1 MRSEIL
7 KLFSDEKIQLQY
19 SGLDYR
25 TDLYFFEHNLVVEVD
40 GKGRNDRDE
49 KKENI
54 REEKIK

>member
-25 TDLYFFEHNLVVEVD
+25 TDLHFFEHNLVVEVD
-40 GKGRNDRDE
+40 GKGRTDRDE

-54 REEKIK
+54 REEKVK